1 MLKVKSVQKNGIGYE
16 IGIKKGDQITKF
28 NGYEVKDILDYLYYD
43 SLEFFTIE
51 VLDANGVL
59 STAEVEKEENESL
72 GLTFVSDGL
81 EIKNCHNKCIFCFV
95 DQMPKGMRP
104 SLYVKDD
111 DYRQSFLCGNFVT
124 LTNLTNEDIERI
136 IRLKLSPLYVSVQ
149 VTDAKTR
156 AFMLNNRFAGD
167 IMDKLERLANGGIS
181 IETQVVLVPKVND
194 GALLEKTILDLHSLS
209 PYVKSVAVVPCG
221 ITAFREGLYE
231 IENATKEYCKCVIEQ
246 VREINYRL
254 NENFVVL
261 GDEFYFK
268 AGLEVENY
276 ETYGNFSQLGNG
288 VGTTAKFKQEVL
300 SSIKKKRHEAKYLII
315 CGESASDFIK
325 ETVQTIKNSVD
336 GLMADVMPV
345 KNDFFGHTVNCTGLL
360 TGGDILKNA
369 IKVIDNYDAL
379 ILPDVCLKQDEDV
392 FLDGVTLK
400 EFRKSINKKIII
412 TLGTGQSFFD
422 ALSGGKNVRKV
433 L

>member
-43 SLEFFTIE
+43 SLEFFKIE
-51 VLDANGVL
+51 VLDGKGVL
-59 STAEVEKEENESL
+59 STAEVEKEESESL
-72 GLTFVSDGL
+72 GLTFESSGL

-111 DYRQSFLCGNFVT
+111 DYRQSFLCGNFIT

-136 IRLKLSPLYVSVQ
+136 IRLHLSPLYISVQ
-149 VTDAKTR
+149 VTDGETR
-156 AFMLNNRFAGD
+156 KMMLNNRFAGD
-167 IMDKLERLANGGIS
+167 VMEKLKKLADGGIYMD
-181 IETQVVLVPKVND
+181 TQVVLVPKVND

-209 PYVKSVAVVPCG
+209 PFVKSVAVVPCG

-231 IENATKEYCKCVIEQ
+231 IENASKEYSKCVIEQ
-246 VREINYRL
+246 VRLINQKL
-254 NENFVVL
+254 GTNFAVL

-268 AGLEVENY
+268 AGLSVEDVK
-276 ETYGNFSQLGNG
+276 TYGDFSQLGNG
-288 VGTTAKFKQEVL
+288 VGITAKLEEE
-300 SSIKKKRHEAKYLII
+300 IKVALKPKKHAKKYLII
-315 CGESASDFIK
+315 SGESASDFILK
-325 ETVQTIKNSVD
+325 MAKTVETFVD
-336 GLMADVMPV
+336 GLEADVLPV
-345 KNDFFGHTVNCTGLL
+345 KNDFFGSTVNCTGLL

-392 FLDGVTLK
+392 FLDDITLK
-400 EFRKSINKKIII
+400 EFRKSLNKKIII
-412 TLGTGQSFFD
+412 TLGTGQSFVD
-422 ALSGGKNVRKV
+422 ALSGGNNVRKI

>member
-16 IGIKKGDQITKF
+16 IGVKKGDQIVKF
-28 NGYEVKDILDYLYYD
+28 NGFEVKDILDYLYYD

-51 VLDANGVL
+51 VLDKNGVL
-59 STAEVEKEENESL
+59 STAEVEKEESESL
-72 GLTFVSDGL
+72 GLVFESDGL
-81 EIKNCHNKCIFCFV
+81 EIKNCHNNCIFCFV

-124 LTNLTNEDIERI
+124 LTNLTDSDIERI

-149 VTDAKTR
+149 VTDPKTR

-167 IMDKLERLANGGIS
+167 IMEKLKKLANGGIYL
-181 IETQVVLVPKVND
+181 ETQVVLVPKVND

-209 PYVKSVAVVPCG
+209 PFVKSVAVVPCG
-221 ITAFREGLYE
+221 ITAFRQGLYE
-231 IENATKEYCKCVIEQ
+231 IENASKEYSKCVIQQ
-246 VREINYRL
+246 VREINLKL
-254 NENFVVL
+254 NKNFVVL

-276 ETYGNFSQLGNG
+276 KTYGDFSQLGNG
-288 VGTTAKFKQEVL
+288 VGTTAKFKEEVDACL
-300 SSIKKKRHEAKYLII
+300 KPKKHKGKYLII
-315 CGESASDFIK
+315 SGESASEFIK
-325 ETVQTIKNSVD
+325 ETVEKVKGCVL
-336 GLMADVMPV
+336 GLQADVLSV
-345 KNDFFGHTVNCTGLL
+345 KNNFFGKTVNCTGLL
-360 TGGDILKNA
+360 TGGDILNEA
-369 IKVIDNYDAL
+369 LKVINNYDAL

-400 EFRKSINKKIII
+400 EFKEKLNKKVII
-412 TLGTGQSFFD
+412 TLGTGQSFVD
-422 ALSGGKNVRKV
+422 ALSGGKNVRKI